1 MKKKHVSLI
10 VLLLV
15 LLSSIFIGYNSLYP
29 SSPNYDDNAKI
40 KVNNQINYIKE
51 IAKEPHSIFDN
62 EGHEKVKNYILN
74 ELKKLGVETRTYKHN
89 DVYVERTNTKEN
101 LENIYAEIKGKND
114 SYIMLVTHYDSSH
127 AKKERYAEKDGSYGA
142 ADAGYG
148 LSTILD
154 TIRAIKENNVPLKN
168 GIKILITDGEEYGLL
183 GAKEAVKEKEIF
195 ENVNYLIN
203 LEARGTDGPAIMFET
218 SPNNSKVLDLY
229 SKSDKPFSYSIT
241 PEIYRLLPNST
252 DFTVFLDNNITG
264 INISVL
270 DGIEHY
276 HTPDDNVENI
286 NEKSLQH
293 YGDQVLPIVT
303 EFVSNEKFAT
313 KESLTSDN
321 DSIFFILGNV
331 FVKYSKSINYFL
343 LLLILAS
350 IIFLF
355 RKFEIKNIGRAFKY
369 TLLNTLFT
377 AFVMIVSFIIT
388 KIAASINGRNFKMT
402 YLPLIKHEDIIILT
416 VICLS
421 LIGYILLIS
430 KFSNKFKEQ
439 SEFILGSLIL
449 LFMLS
454 VVITIVLPGASYLF
468 VFPAVLISI
477 FTTINTLIK
486 NNNISYVLLLPIS
499 LITILYVPT
508 VYLFNCALTLGAL
521 SANMLFVMIAI
532 ISIVSCIVQIKGILE
547 YNTKENVNLLNI

>member
-1 MKKKHVSLI
+1 
-10 VLLLV
+10 
-15 LLSSIFIGYNSLYP
+15 
-29 SSPNYDDNAKI
+29 
-40 KVNNQINYIKE
+40 
-51 IAKEPHSIFDN
+51 
-62 EGHEKVKNYILN
+62 
-74 ELKKLGVETRTYKHN
+74 
-89 DVYVERTNTKEN
+89 
-101 LENIYAEIKGKND
+101 
-114 SYIMLVTHYDSSH
+114 
-127 AKKERYAEKDGSYGA
+127 
-142 ADAGYG
+142 
-148 LSTILD
+148 
-154 TIRAIKENNVPLKN
+154 
-168 GIKILITDGEEYGLL
+168 
-183 GAKEAVKEKEIF
+183 
-195 ENVNYLIN
+195 
-203 LEARGTDGPAIMFET
+203 MFET

-270 DGIEHY
+270 DGMEHY

-303 EFVSNEKFAT
+303 EFVTNEKFAT
-313 KESLTSDN
+313 KESLASDN

-355 RKFEIKNIGRAFKY
+355 RKFEIKNIGRVFKY

-388 KIAASINGRNFKMT
+388 NIAASINGRNFKMT

-430 KFSNKFKEQ
+430 KFSKKFKEQ
-439 SEFILGSLIL
+439 NEFILGFNIIIYTISCYYNSTTWSK
-449 LFMLS
+449 LF
-454 VVITIVLPGASYLF
+454 ICIP
-468 VFPAVLISI
+468 ISI
-477 FTTINTLIK
+477 NKYFH
-486 NNNISYVLLLPIS
+486 Y
-499 LITILYVPT
+499 Y
-508 VYLFNCALTLGAL
+508 
-521 SANMLFVMIAI
+521 
-532 ISIVSCIVQIKGILE
+532 
-547 YNTKENVNLLNI
+547 

>member
-1 MKKKHVSLI
+1 MKKKHISL
-10 VLLLV
+10 VALLLV

-29 SSPNYDDNAKI
+29 STPNYDDNT
-40 KVNNQINYIKE
+40 KVKANNQINHIKE

-62 EGHEKVKNYILN
+62 KGHEKVKNYILD
-74 ELKKLGVETRTYKHN
+74 ELKKLGVESKTYKYN
-89 DVYVERTNTKEN
+89 DVYVKRTNTKEN

-218 SPNNSKVLDLY
+218 SPNNSKVLGLY

-270 DGIEHY
+270 DGMEHY

-303 EFVSNEKFAT
+303 EFVTNEKFAT
-313 KESLTSDN
+313 KESLASDN

-355 RKFEIKNIGRAFKY
+355 RKFEIKNIGRVFKY

-377 AFVMIVSFIIT
+377 AFVMIISFIIT

-430 KFSNKFKEQ
+430 KFSKKFKEQ

-449 LFMLS
+449 LFILS

-468 VFPAVLISI
+468 VFPSVLISI

-486 NNNISYVLLLPIS
+486 NNNISYVLLLPIA

-521 SANMLFVMIAI
+521 SVNIFFVMIAI

-547 YNTKENVNLLNI
+547 YNAKENVSLLNI

>member
-1 MKKKHVSLI
+1 MKKKNISLI
-10 VLLLV
+10 SLLLV

-29 SSPNYDDNAKI
+29 SSPNYDDNTKV
-40 KVNNQINYIKE
+40 KVNNQINHIKE

-62 EGHEKVKNYILN
+62 KGHEKVKNYILD
-74 ELKKLGVETRTYKHN
+74 ELKKLGVESKTYKYN
-89 DVYVERTNTKEN
+89 DVYVKRTNTKEN

-270 DGIEHY
+270 DGMEHY

-303 EFVSNEKFAT
+303 EFVTNEKFAT
-313 KESLTSDN
+313 KESLASDN

-355 RKFEIKNIGRAFKY
+355 RKFEIKNIGRVFKY

-430 KFSNKFKEQ
+430 KFSKKFKEQ

-449 LFMLS
+449 LFILS

-477 FTTINTLIK
+477 FTTINTLVK
-486 NNNISYVLLLPIS
+486 NNNISYILLLPIA

-521 SANMLFVMIAI
+521 SVNMFFVMIAI

>member
-1 MKKKHVSLI
+1 MKKKHISLI
-10 VLLLV
+10 SLLLV

-29 SSPNYDDNAKI
+29 SSPNYDDNTKV
-40 KVNNQINYIKE
+40 KVNNQINHIKE

-62 EGHEKVKNYILN
+62 KGHEKVKNYILD
-74 ELKKLGVETRTYKHN
+74 ELKKLGVESKTYKYN
-89 DVYVERTNTKEN
+89 DVYVKRTNTKEN

-270 DGIEHY
+270 DGMEHY

-303 EFVSNEKFAT
+303 EFVTNEKFAT
-313 KESLTSDN
+313 KESLASDN

-355 RKFEIKNIGRAFKY
+355 RKFEIKNIGRVFKY

-430 KFSNKFKEQ
+430 KFSKKFKEQ

-449 LFMLS
+449 LFILS

-477 FTTINTLIK
+477 FTTINTLVK
-486 NNNISYVLLLPIS
+486 NNNISYILLLPIA

-521 SANMLFVMIAI
+521 SVNMFFVMIAI

>member
-1 MKKKHVSLI
+1 MKKKHISLI
-10 VLLLV
+10 SLLLV

-29 SSPNYDDNAKI
+29 SSPNYDDNTKV
-40 KVNNQINYIKE
+40 KVNNQINHIKE

-62 EGHEKVKNYILN
+62 KGHEKVKNYILD
-74 ELKKLGVETRTYKHN
+74 ELKKLGVESKTYKYN
-89 DVYVERTNTKEN
+89 DVYVKRTNTKEN

-203 LEARGTDGPAIMFET
+203 LEARGTDGPAIMFKT

-270 DGIEHY
+270 DGMEHY

-303 EFVSNEKFAT
+303 EFVTNEKFAT
-313 KESLTSDN
+313 KESLASDN
-321 DSIFFILGNV
+321 DSIFFI
-331 FVKYSKSINYFL
+331 
-343 LLLILAS
+343 
-350 IIFLF
+350 
-355 RKFEIKNIGRAFKY
+355 
-369 TLLNTLFT
+369 
-377 AFVMIVSFIIT
+377 
-388 KIAASINGRNFKMT
+388 
-402 YLPLIKHEDIIILT
+402 
-416 VICLS
+416 
-421 LIGYILLIS
+421 
-430 KFSNKFKEQ
+430 
-439 SEFILGSLIL
+439 
-449 LFMLS
+449 
-454 VVITIVLPGASYLF
+454 
-468 VFPAVLISI
+468 
-477 FTTINTLIK
+477 
-486 NNNISYVLLLPIS
+486 
-499 LITILYVPT
+499 
-508 VYLFNCALTLGAL
+508 
-521 SANMLFVMIAI
+521 
-532 ISIVSCIVQIKGILE
+532 
-547 YNTKENVNLLNI
+547 